1 MKHFWLF
8 GALLFFSALLSH
20 AQVVNTEKL
29 RLDKK
34 EKGIYGEANL
44 DLGLA
49 RNRAGQTV
57 RLGAGARLELRRSN
71 HRWMLLGA
79 YNLTQFNDVDEPGT
93 APKNF
98 ADNGFG
104 HLRHNRRINS
114 WLTWEAFA
122 QAQYDRIQQIDL
134 RLLVG
139 TGPRLRLLKRDS
151 AQLFFGALYM
161 FEHEESRNEFEE
173 PETFTEH
180 LILDDH
186 RVSTYLSA
194 GLHLTSYLAINHVTY
209 FQPNLSN
216 FSDFRISSETSVS
229 IKLTNRLSLRTYF
242 QLVYDTEPLVPVPNA
257 MYVLNNGFS
266 LAL

>member
-1 MKHFWLF
+1 MKLLLTLL
-8 GALLFFSALLSH
+8 LLFPIICH

-29 RLDKK
+29 RL
-34 EKGIYGEANL
+34 EKGGKRGFAGEANL

-57 RLGAGARLELRRSN
+57 RLGASARLELLRGN

-79 YNLTQFNDVDEPGT
+79 YNLTQFNNVDEPGS

-98 ADNGFG
+98 AKNGFG
-104 HLRHNRRINS
+104 HLRYNYTINRL
-114 WLTWEAFA
+114 LTWEAFT
-122 QAQYDRIQQIDL
+122 QAQYDKIQQIDL

-139 TGPRLRLLKRDS
+139 TGPRLKLLRKDS
-151 AQLFFGALYM
+151 AQLYFGALYM
-161 FEHEESRNEFEE
+161 FEHEESRNEFEDPE
-173 PETFTEH
+173 PYTEH

-186 RVSTYLSA
+186 RLSTYLSA
-194 GLHLTSYLAINHVTY
+194 GIQPTSYLAINHVTY

-216 FSDFRISSETSVS
+216 FSDFRIASETSISVR
-229 IKLTNRLSLRTYF
+229 ITNRLSLRTYF
-242 QLVYDTEPLVPVPNA
+242 QLIYDTEPLVPVPNA

-266 LAL
+266 IAF

>member
-1 MKHFWLF
+1 MKRYLL
-8 GALLFFSALLSH
+8 LLFLFPIVAH

-29 RLDKK
+29 RLDKDD
-34 EKGIYGEANL
+34 KGFFGEAAL

-57 RLGAGARLELRRSN
+57 RLGSSARLELLRGD

-79 YNLTQFNDVDEPGT
+79 YNLTQFNNVDEPGS

-98 ADNGFG
+98 ANNGFG
-104 HLRHNRRINS
+104 HLRYNYRSRD

-122 QAQYDRIQQIDL
+122 QAQYDKIQQIDL
-134 RLLVG
+134 RLLAG
-139 TGPRLRLLKRDS
+139 TGPRLRLIRSDS
-151 AQLFFGALYM
+151 AQLYFGALYM

-173 PETFTEH
+173 PEPFTER

-186 RVSTYLSA
+186 RLSTYLSA
-194 GLHLTSYLAINHVTY
+194 GLQITSYLAVNHVTY
-209 FQPNLSN
+209 YQPNLSN
-216 FSDFRISSETSVS
+216 FSDFRISSETTLSV
-229 IKLTNRLSLRTYF
+229 KLTGRLSLRTYF
-242 QLVYDTEPLVPVPNA
+242 QLIYDTEPLVPVPNA

-266 LAL
+266 LVL